1 MTCSTRE
8 ISWGIR
14 FRDDPDSRSKKYLSP
29 GAKGESN
36 FFPSSNRQ
44 TQQYRLSNLSPFSAV
59 AREGSSTTAQLSL
72 MQRILNVQFRTS
84 WQNPCQFFK
93 RVGQEVRLA
102 VITSGKRACS
112 LHGPIHVV
120 RNVCKESL
128 AIARF
133 QGAEDL
139 VDVGNLQ

>member
-1 MTCSTRE
+1 
-8 ISWGIR
+8 
-14 FRDDPDSRSKKYLSP
+14 
-29 GAKGESN
+29 
-36 FFPSSNRQ
+36 
-44 TQQYRLSNLSPFSAV
+44 
-59 AREGSSTTAQLSL
+59 
-72 MQRILNVQFRTS
+72 MQRILNVQLRTS